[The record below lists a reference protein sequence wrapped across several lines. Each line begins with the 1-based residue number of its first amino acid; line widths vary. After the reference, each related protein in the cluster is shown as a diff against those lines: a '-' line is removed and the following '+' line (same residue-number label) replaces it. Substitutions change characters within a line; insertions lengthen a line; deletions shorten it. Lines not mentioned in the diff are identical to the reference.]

1 MPIIHIAIWTKDLE
15 KMKDFYIKYFNC
27 NPSKKYTNK
36 KNSFESYFLDFNGET
51 KIELMKKPTIV
62 ERERERDNDYTE
74 QFIGI
79 IHFAV
84 SVGSPKSVCEL
95 TDKLRKDGYKVIS
108 EPRKTGDGYFESCIL
123 DPEGNIVEITI

>member
-15 KMKDFYIKYFNC
+15 KMKDFYVKYFSC
-27 NPSKKYTNK
+27 KSSKKYTNN

-62 ERERERDNDYTE
+62 ERDNDYTE

-84 SVGSPKSVCEL
+84 SVGSHKSVCEL

-123 DPEGNIVEITI
+123 DPEGNIIEITI

>member
-1 MPIIHIAIWTKDLE
+1 MPIIHIAIWTKDIE
-15 KMKDFYIKYFNC
+15 KMKDFYINYFNC
-27 NPSKKYTNK
+27 KPGKKYTNN

-62 ERERERDNDYTE
+62 DRNNDYTE
-74 QFIGI
+74 PFLGI

-84 SVGSPKSVCEL
+84 SVGSHKSVCEL
-95 TDKLRKDGYKVIS
+95 TDKLRTDGYKVIS

-123 DPEGNIVEITI
+123 DPEGNIIEITI